1 MNWQYSP
8 YAFFLLIGVVVSV
21 ALAVYAWRQRVVPGA
36 TIFAIFMLAVAE
48 LVFAHAFQI
57 ADDDLLT
64 KILWAKIGYLGLVTT
79 PPLWLIFAISF
90 SGRSRWLTLRT
101 VGLLLL
107 IPAITLGLVWTYELG
122 HDLIWSQVGIINI
135 WNEEDMVGPYRA
147 SGLVVSYGP
156 WLWLHLLYSYV
167 LVATGTWLIIR
178 PLLCAPRQYHQ
189 EISALLIGVIVPIL
203 INFWYMSGG
212 SWISHVGLTPFVF
225 TLAGIALVW
234 SLFRCRLLEIIPV
247 VRDMI
252 FENMYAAVIVLDTKR
267 RIIGFNP
274 ATKRFF
280 AWTRQQVIGRPLS
293 KIMPDLAEIL
303 PQTDEGADSRTIITL
318 SIDDHTRIYE
328 LTFSLLRNRYG
339 YHIGYMAVLRDMTEH
354 KQAEAALRENEAR
367 YRVVSELT
375 SDFTYAVVIDPTG
388 DLEIDWITDAFYRI
402 TDFTAEDVPAM
413 GGWRAL
419 AHVEDRKLLTQHLRK
434 LYAGHVDIAE
444 FRIVNK
450 SGEAIWIRNYGQPQ
464 WDPEQWRVTRI
475 LGAGQNITDHKRVEA
490 ALRESEERYRL
501 LFESNPNPMWV
512 YDYETLAFLTVN
524 EEAVRTYGYSRD
536 EFLRMKLTDLL
547 PEHGVSVLIKPQ
559 IQADGTTQ
567 MAGIWQHRKKDGS
580 LIDVEIRSYA
590 LSFTGRA
597 AQAILANDVTARRQ
611 AELALR
617 ESEERYRRLVEYSP
631 EPIAV
636 YSEGTIVYV
645 NSAAVKLYGASN
657 PNELVGRPVRDLVH
671 PDRRAIVPSE
681 AWAQPAKHPLEVI
694 EEKLL
699 RLDGQSIDVEIAAIP
714 TTYLGKPATQV
725 VSRDITERKRVEETL
740 RQQNEYFAALHD
752 TTLAIMNRLEVED
765 VLETI
770 VVRAGALVGTEHGY
784 LYSGDPETGASEVK
798 VGVGIFRPYVGQSL
812 RPGMGVDGMV
822 WLTGQPLTVNNYQEW
837 FWRIRDEEF
846 TDLQSMVGVP
856 LTSGSQIV
864 GVLGLAHIE
873 EGRTFGDEEIAIL
886 TRFAELASIA
896 LENARLYTTAQQE
909 LAERKHAEEKLA
921 YARDEALEAARL
933 KSDFLATMS
942 HELRTPLNAII
953 GFTDLTLEP
962 TIGPLND
969 QQRSNLQRVS
979 RNARNLLELID
990 GILDLS
996 KIDAGRMQMSN
1007 EPVRLYEVVSSA
1019 VSNIET
1025 LVMTKQLK
1033 VTIQQL
1039 TIVPLIYGDSGRLR
1053 QIVLNLLSNAVK
1065 FTPAQGRIGVILEHG
1080 APGALAYA
1088 ALPSEGLAAGDWI
1101 ALSVRDSG
1109 IGIPPEEHGR
1119 IWSEFYQVDGSNTR
1133 QYSGTGLGLTIVRR
1147 LTQLMGGR
1155 VGLQSIVGEGS
1166 TFTIWLPVTRMPD
1179 TLQPS
1184 DEAQA
1189 HLSIGT

>member
-8 YAFFLLIGVVVSV
+8 YALFLLIAVAVSL
-21 ALAVYAWRQRVVPGA
+21 AMAVYAWRRRVTPGA
-36 TIFAIFMLAVAE
+36 AIFAIFMLAVAE
-48 LVFAHAFQI
+48 LVFGHALQI
-57 ADDDLLT
+57 AGANQDT
-64 KILWAKIGYLGLVTT
+64 KTLWAKVAYLGLVTA
-79 PPLWLIFAISF
+79 PPLWLMFAISF
-90 SGRSRWLTLRT
+90 SGRAHWLTLDNILR
-101 VGLLLL
+101 LL
-107 IPAITLGLVWTYELG
+107 IMPTLTLMLVWTFELGHGLVWKAVGSVSMDPPSSRTRTSVL
-122 HDLIWSQVGIINI
+122 LI
-135 WNEEDMVGPYRA
+135 A
-147 SGLVVSYGP
+147 YGP
-156 WLWLHLLYSYV
+156 WFWLHMLYSYA
-167 LVATGTWLIIR
+167 LIAAGTWLIIK
-178 PLLCAPRQYHQ
+178 PLLSAPRKYRQQ
-189 EISALLIGVIVPIL
+189 ISALLIGVMVPVL
-203 INFWYMSGG
+203 LNFWYIAGG
-212 SWISHVGLTPFVF
+212 SWITNIDLTPFVF
-225 TLAGIALVW
+225 TLAGIGMGW
-234 SLFRCRLLEIIPV
+234 SLFRFRLLEILPV

-252 FENMYAAVIVLDTKR
+252 FENMYAGVIVLDTR
-267 RIIGFNP
+267 RQIVDFNP
-274 ATKRFF
+274 AAEHFF
-280 AWTRQQVIGRPLS
+280 SWPREKVVGQPLAA
-293 KIMPDLAEIL
+293 IIPELANIL
-303 PQTDEGADSRTIITL
+303 PQTDEGTDSREIITL
-318 SIDDHTRIYE
+318 SVDQHTRIYE
-328 LTFSLLRNRYG
+328 LTFSPLRNRYG
-339 YHIGYMAVLRDMTEH
+339 YSVGCMVVLRDMTEQ

-375 SDFTYAVVIDPTG
+375 SDFTYAVAIDPTG

-402 TDFTAEDVPAM
+402 TDFTPEDVPAL

-419 AHVEDRKLLTQHLRK
+419 AHVEDRKVLTQHLRK
-434 LYAGHVDIAE
+434 LFAGDSDIAE
-444 FRIVNK
+444 FRIVK
-450 SGEAIWIRNYGQPQ
+450 KTGEAIWIRNYGQPQ
-464 WDPEQWRVTRI
+464 WDAEQSRVTQI
-475 LGAGQNITDHKRVEA
+475 LGAGQNITEHKRVEA

-512 YDYETLAFLTVN
+512 YDHETLAFLTVN

-536 EFLRMKLTDLL
+536 EFLSMRLTDLL

-559 IQADGTTQ
+559 LQADGTTQ

-580 LIDVEIRSYA
+580 LIDVEMRSHA
-590 LSFTGRA
+590 LSFDGRP

-636 YSEGTIVYV
+636 YSEGIVVYV
-645 NSAAVKLYGASN
+645 NSAAVKLYGANS
-657 PNELVGRPVRDLVH
+657 PGELVGRPVSDLVH
-671 PDRRAIVPSE
+671 PDRRALVPSE
-681 AWAQPAKHPLEVI
+681 AWAQQVKLPMEVI

-752 TTLAIMNRLEVED
+752 TTLAVMNRLEVED

-784 LYSGDPETGASEVK
+784 LYSGDPDTGASEVK
-798 VGVGIFRPYVGQSL
+798 VGVGVFRPYVGQPL

-837 FWRIRDEEF
+837 FWRMRDEEVIN
-846 TDLQSMVGVP
+846 LHSMLGVP

-873 EGRTFGDEEIAIL
+873 EGRSFGDEEIAIL

-909 LAERKHAEEKLA
+909 LAERKLAEEKLA
-921 YARDEALEAARL
+921 FARDEALEAARL
-933 KSDFLATMS
+933 KSEFLATMS

-1007 EPVRLYEVVSSA
+1007 EPVRLYEVVGSA
-1019 VSNIET
+1019 ISNIET
-1025 LVMTKQLK
+1025 LVTNKQLQ

-1039 TIVPLIYGDSGRLR
+1039 TNVPLIYGDSGRLR

-1065 FTPAQGRIGVILEHG
+1065 FTPPHGRIEVMLEHG
-1080 APGALAYA
+1080 APGALSCA
-1088 ALPSEGLAAGDWI
+1088 ALPIEGLAPGDWI
-1101 ALSVRDSG
+1101 ALSVSDTG
-1109 IGIPPEEHGR
+1109 IGIPPEEHAR
-1119 IWSEFYQVDGSNTR
+1119 IWSEFYQIDGSTTR

-1147 LTQLMGGR
+1147 LSELMGGR
-1155 VGLQSIVGEGS
+1155 VGLQSIVNEGS
-1166 TFTIWLPVTRMPD
+1166 TFTIWLPVSRMPD
-1179 TLQPS
+1179 SLQLT
-1184 DEAQA
+1184 DDAQP
-1189 HLSIGT
+1189 HLSFGM